1 MKKLFTL
8 LLALVA
14 TTALWAADF
23 EVDGIYYNILTD
35 KTNEVEVT
43 YKGIG
48 AFAVR
53 DEYTDTVVIP
63 STVTYKGIT
72 YNVTKIGYNAFRYS
86 ELLSAVTI
94 PSSVV
99 EIDEYPFVHC
109 AYLASITVE
118 EGNPVYNSQD
128 ACNAIIETATNTLIV
143 GCKNTIIPSTVTKIG
158 DWAFAGCYFL
168 QNINLQDTMAFT
180 ELKYY
185 DDVMWTSLTIPNTV
199 TEIGN
204 HAFYNCVYLE
214 SVTIPEGVK
223 TIGNSAFQSC
233 YSLESV
239 TIPNSVTEILESAFA
254 ECISLRTVTLSEGL
268 STIAYGVF
276 RNCRS
281 LESVTIPR
289 GVNEIQWD
297 AFKNCKSLESV
308 TIPGDVDEIQRDAF
322 KNCKSLDTVMVSGK
336 VVWYKNYAWEN
347 EETDIFFEDCMKLHI
362 CKKAFPSRTKVVSVK

>member
-1 MKKLFTL
+1 MKKI
-8 LLALVA
+8 LVFA
-14 TTALWAADF
+14 MTMMCAVCAWAHHF
-23 EVDGIYYNILTD
+23 EVDGIYYNILED
-35 KTNEVEVT
+35 KINEVEVT

-53 DEYTDTVVIP
+53 DEYADTVVIP

-86 ELLSAVTI
+86 ELLSTVTI

-99 EIDEYPFVHC
+99 EIDKYPFVHC

-158 DWAFAGCYFL
+158 DWAFAGCFFL
-168 QNINLQDTMAFT
+168 QNINLQDTMAFA
-180 ELKYY
+180 ELKHDY

-204 HAFYNCVYLE
+204 DAFYNCVYLE

-239 TIPNSVTEILESAFA
+239 TIPNSVTEILGYAFA
-254 ECISLRTVTLSEGL
+254 ECSSLRTVTLSEGL
-268 STIAYGVF
+268 STIEYGVF

-281 LESVTIPR
+281 LESVTIPG
-289 GVNEIQWD
+289 GVN
-297 AFKNCKSLESV
+297 
-308 TIPGDVDEIQRDAF
+308 EIQRDAF

-347 EETDIFFEDCMKLHI
+347 KETDIFFEDCTKLYI

>member
-1 MKKLFTL
+1 MKKI
-8 LLALVA
+8 LVFA
-14 TTALWAADF
+14 MTMMCAVCAWAHHF
-23 EVDGIYYNILTD
+23 EVDGIYYNILED
-35 KTNEVEVT
+35 KINEVEVT

-63 STVTYKGIT
+63 STVTYKGII

-99 EIDEYPFVHC
+99 EIDECPFVHC

-158 DWAFAGCYFL
+158 DWAFAGCRFL
-168 QNINLQDTMAFT
+168 QNINFQDTMVFT
-180 ELKYY
+180 ELKHY

-204 HAFYNCVYLE
+204 HAFYNCLYLE
-214 SVTIPEGVK
+214 YVTIPEGVK

-239 TIPNSVTEILESAFA
+239 TIPNSVTEILGYAFA
-254 ECISLRTVTLSEGL
+254 ECSSLRTVTLSEGL

-289 GVNEIQWD
+289 GVNEIQW
-297 AFKNCKSLESV
+297 
-308 TIPGDVDEIQRDAF
+308 DAF